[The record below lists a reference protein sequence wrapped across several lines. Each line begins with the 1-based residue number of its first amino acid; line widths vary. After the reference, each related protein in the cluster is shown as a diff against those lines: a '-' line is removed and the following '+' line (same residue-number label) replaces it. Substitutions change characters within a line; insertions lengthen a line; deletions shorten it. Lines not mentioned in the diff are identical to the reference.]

1 MAQTQRFE
9 QDKRVANFLVSE
21 ANLYRSREIITI
33 PEGADWLSPGALLTM
48 AGASAAAGNVAAI
61 LMYPTDPTR
70 GPVQAVVIAR
80 DAEVNDAYLLY
91 GGLDRAAVNASL
103 AEHGIIVRPGVLS
116 QSIVSPADAG
126 VQAAVEPVLAADQ
139 PSAQR
144 QPRR

>member
-9 QDKRVANFLVSE
+9 EEKWVADFLVSE
-21 ANLYRSREIITI
+21 ANLYRSREVITI
-33 PEGADWLSPGALLTM
+33 PEGADGLSPGALLTM
-48 AGASAAAGNVAAI
+48 AGASATAANAEAV

-91 GGLDRAAVNASL
+91 GDLDRAAVNASL
-103 AEHGIIVRPGVLS
+103 AKHGIIVRPGVLS

-126 VQAAVEPVLAADQ
+126 MQAAAEQASPVAAEH
-139 PSAQR
+139 SQR